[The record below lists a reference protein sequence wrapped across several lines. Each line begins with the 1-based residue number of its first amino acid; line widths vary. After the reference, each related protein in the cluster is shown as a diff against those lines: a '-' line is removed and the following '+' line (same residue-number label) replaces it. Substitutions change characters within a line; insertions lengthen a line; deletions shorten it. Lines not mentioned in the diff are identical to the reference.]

1 MKIEKVVVGVDFSR
15 AALETAKWVAH
26 HVAPDAELVL
36 VHVLEERPPA
46 FFPDTFPPPAAP
58 TGAEIEA
65 AELGLRDLAKA
76 VSAAGVRTK
85 ILVGRAHDVLREVAS
100 EVGADLIAVGPH
112 GNRQH
117 ESRLLGTTADRLLR
131 TAHTP
136 VLIGARQPAAR
147 PVRVVAGVDE
157 SAITPSVLAW
167 TRMLAT
173 RFEARVTVLHAM
185 SNQQY
190 SHELSMAAATAASEA
205 EAAAEVAADM
215 RRETERWL
223 HETALSGF
231 DTAGVDAMV
240 THGSAAECILDAARR
255 EHAALIVLGRREAVN
270 GFPAL
275 LGRTLRHVLHD
286 APCPVLVVPPPH
298 DEIEDEPE

>member
-15 AALETAKWVAH
+15 AALDTAKWVAL
-26 HVAPDAELVL
+26 HVAPEAELVL
-36 VHVLEERPPA
+36 VHVIEERAPA
-46 FFPDTFPPPAAP
+46 FFPDAFPPPVAP

-65 AELGLRDLAKA
+65 AELGLRDLAKS
-76 VSAAGVRTK
+76 VSAAGVRTE
-85 ILVGRAHDVLREVAS
+85 IRVGRAHDVLREVAS
-100 EVGADLIAVGPH
+100 DTGADLIAVGPH
-112 GNRQH
+112 GNREH

-131 TAHTP
+131 TTHTP
-136 VLIGARQPAAR
+136 VLVGARQPSTR
-147 PVRVVAGVDE
+147 PVRVVAGVDD

-167 TRMLAT
+167 TYMLAT
-173 RFEARVTVLHAM
+173 RLEARVTVLHAM
-185 SNQQY
+185 SNQDY

-205 EAAAEVAADM
+205 EAAADVAADM
-215 RRETERWL
+215 RSETERWL
-223 HETALSGF
+223 HETALAGF
-231 DTAGVDAMV
+231 DPASVDAVV
-240 THGSAAECILDAARR
+240 THGSAADCIVDAARN
-255 EHAALIVLGRREAVN
+255 EHAALIVLGRREAVD